1 MGAAGRGPRMVAV
14 FGLALA
20 SLVAAAACGVTN
32 VTPGTTYITPSPG
45 PVTPLPSGVTPEP
58 TLAPPTITAFLVEST
73 ALDNR
78 WKVTF
83 KKPVI
88 GGVPDAVAST
98 MNDAITAKVNQ
109 LISAFTEGGLPALA
123 SGDGP
128 STLEGDYAI
137 AFNTATIV
145 SLHFTVLTS
154 VTGAA
159 HPSGQPGS
167 ITLLV
172 SSGATV
178 GLTDLFSD
186 QAKALSTVASQCK
199 SELTKSLGA
208 DLTWDGKASSF
219 DFFSKAWVITSLGP
233 EFVFA
238 QGDLA
243 SQAAGMPSATVPWS
257 ALKSVVK
264 ASGPAG
270 EFVK

>member
-1 MGAAGRGPRMVAV
+1 MVAV

-58 TLAPPTITAFLVEST
+58 TLAPPAITAFLVESA

-88 GGVPDAVAST
+88 GGVPDAVASK
-98 MNDAITAKVNQ
+98 MNDAITAKVNG
-109 LISAFTEGGLPALA
+109 LISAFTEGGLPAVA

-145 SLHFTVLTS
+145 SLRFTVLTY

-167 ITLLV
+167 ITLAGFERCNSRPDGLV
-172 SSGATV
+172 LGP
-178 GLTDLFSD
+178 GQGPHDRG
-186 QAKALSTVASQCK
+186 VAMQI
-199 SELTKSLGA
+199 GA
-208 DLTWDGKASSF
+208 DQDAGCGP
-219 DFFSKAWVITSLGP
+219 DLGW
-233 EFVFA
+233 E
-238 QGDLA
+238 
-243 SQAAGMPSATVPWS
+243 
-257 ALKSVVK
+257 SVV
-264 ASGPAG
+264 SRLL
-270 EFVK
+270 

>member
-58 TLAPPTITAFLVEST
+58 TLAPPTITAFLVESA

-88 GGVPDAVAST
+88 GGVPDAVASK

-123 SGDGP
+123 SGDAP

-145 SLHFTVLTS
+145 SLRFTVLTS

-172 SSGATV
+172 SSGTTV

-219 DFFSKAWVITSLGP
+219 DFFNKAWVITPPGL

-257 ALKSVVK
+257 AVKSVVK
-264 ASGPAG
+264 PTGPAG